1 MSIGSLVVGLADTGS
16 SVGFS
21 VEVVGLG
28 EGSKVGS
35 VVKGVFVGELVDIDV
50 GSGVG
55 VIVDKGG
62 EGFEVGD
69 AV

>member
-1 MSIGSLVVGLADTGS
+1 MLDLKVKCSRCDALQLILTVIIGFRVGD
-16 SVGFS
+16 
-21 VEVVGLG
+21 
-28 EGSKVGS
+28 
-35 VVKGVFVGELVDIDV
+35 FVGELVEIDV